1 MTAPERIYR
10 DETGL
15 WSRNTAAFST
25 FSEVRVSPTGVEYI
39 RADIHEA
46 EIDALKAE
54 ISHLCAEAFQSDL
67 DALKVANQQLMDEMA
82 ALKAPPKVLSA
93 EEVTDHGY
101 YWTRAEDGQNFV
113 IAKVAGYE
121 HSAMTEEVCGNEQE
135 SYLRGQ
141 YIGPIKMPEV

>member
-15 WSRNTAAFST
+15 WSRNAAAFST
-25 FSEVRVSPTGVEYI
+25 FSEVRVSPTGMEYI
-39 RADIHEA
+39 RVDIHEA

-82 ALKAPPKVLSA
+82 ALKMPPKVLSA
-93 EEVTDHGY
+93 EDVEEEGW
-101 YWTRAEDGQNFV
+101 YWSVDNEEFVQIDCDPTILPWQLSMWRVSSSVCSRLQGQF
-113 IAKVAGYE
+113 
-121 HSAMTEEVCGNEQE
+121 
-135 SYLRGQ
+135 
-141 YIGPIKMPEV
+141 IGPIQMPEV